1 MEKRSCSIVL
11 VQTSPVEDIETNL
24 QLAERSILD
33 ACRSGAEIICLP
45 ELFST
50 SYFPQYIGL
59 DISRFC
65 VRIPGPETERFLQ
78 IALKHQVVLILPF
91 CEEASDGTVYNSAV
105 VIDAD
110 GSILPI
116 YHKIHIP
123 QDPFFYEKGYF
134 YPGDSYKVY
143 KTRYADIAVLICY
156 DQWFP
161 EAARSV
167 TLSGAEIIFYPTAI
181 GHIRG
186 EIPADGDWKDAWQ
199 LIQRSHAIANSIPVA
214 AVNRCSKE
222 GGLSFFGGSFICDAF
237 GKILGSLEDKSG
249 SIKVELD
256 LSQGPCIRDAW
267 GFFRNRRCETY
278 KSICSGN
285 TFESGVVNS
294 DLTPANQ
301 GYYMPAEWEPHDA
314 VWLSWPKNEHTFPII
329 TEVEKTYIKIIQSL
343 SHSEEVHL
351 LVADYEAQTQ
361 ILSSLKQSD
370 TDLSQVFFHQYP
382 YSDVWIRDYGPTFLI
397 NRALKKTSAVNWEFN
412 AWGDKYDELLIDG
425 KVPEYILADLFIQPF
440 EPGIVMEGGSFDV
453 NGRGLVLTTRSC
465 LCNPNRNPSLTT
477 DEIEQYLI
485 DYLGAAKVIWLLD
498 GIEGDDTDGHIDDIA
513 RFVNPTTVL
522 CALEDDPDDD
532 NFTALKENY
541 EILCNASDQEGNP
554 LTVIPVPMPAC
565 VRDEEQRYPASYLN
579 FYIGNSVVLV
589 PVFNDPHDSL
599 ALQIIQE
606 QFPGREVIGIDSR
619 AMVEGYGTIHCATQQ
634 QPGFKTTGSK

>member
-1 MEKRSCSIVL
+1 MEKRSCNIAL
-11 VQTSPVEDIETNL
+11 VQTSPVEDIETNF
-24 QLAERSILD
+24 QSAERSILD
-33 ACRSGAEIICLP
+33 ACRSGAVIICLP

-50 SYFPQYIGL
+50 PYFPQYIGL
-59 DISRFC
+59 DISQYC
-65 VRIPGPETERFLQ
+65 IGIPGPETERFTQ
-78 IALKHQVVLILPF
+78 IAQKYEVVLILPF
-91 CEEASDGTVYNSAV
+91 CERAQNGTVYNCAI

-110 GSILPI
+110 GSMLPL

-123 QDPFFYEKGYF
+123 QDPCFYEKGYF
-134 YPGDSYKVY
+134 CPGDSYKVY

-167 TLSGAEIIFYPTAI
+167 ALSGAEIIFYPTAI

-186 EIPADGDWKDAWQ
+186 EYPADGDWKDTWQ

-237 GKILGSLEDKSG
+237 GKILGSLEDKPG
-249 SIKVELD
+249 SIQIELD
-256 LSQGPCIRDAW
+256 LSHGPCIRDAW
-267 GFFRNRRCETY
+267 GFFRNRRYDTY
-278 KSICSGN
+278 GNICSDN
-285 TFESGVVNS
+285 AFESGSMNPAH
-294 DLTPANQ
+294 TPANQ
-301 GYYMPAEWEPHDA
+301 GFHMPAEWEPHDA
-314 VWLSWPKNEHTFPII
+314 VWLSWPQNEYTFLRIS
-329 TEVEKTYIKIIQSL
+329 EVEKAYLKIIQSL
-343 SHSEEVHL
+343 SRSEEVHL
-351 LVADYEAQTQ
+351 LVSDEKRQNQ
-361 ILSSLKQSD
+361 ILSSLTVSD

-397 NRALKKTSAVNWEFN
+397 NRGEKKISAVNWEFN
-412 AWGDKYDELLIDG
+412 AWGNKYDELLIDG
-425 KVPEYILADLFIQPF
+425 KVPGYMLADLSIKPF
-440 EPGIVMEGGSFDV
+440 VPGIVMEGGSFDV
-453 NGRGLVLTTRSC
+453 NGRGLVLTTCSC
-465 LCNPNRNPSLTT
+465 LCNPNRNPSLTR

-485 DYLGAAKVIWLLD
+485 DYLGAAKVIWLSD
-498 GIEGDDTDGHIDDIA
+498 GIVGDDTDGHIDDIA
-513 RFVNPTTVL
+513 RFVSPTTVL

-541 EILCNASDQEGNP
+541 EILCNATDQDENP
-554 LTVIPVPMPAC
+554 LTVIPVPMPAYIG
-565 VRDEEQRYPASYLN
+565 DEEQRYPASYLN
-579 FYIGNSVVLV
+579 FYIGNRVVLV
-589 PVFNDPHDSL
+589 PVFNDPHDNL

-634 QPGFKTTGSK
+634 QPG